1 MAATKLI
8 KVAFR
13 SGHANGD
20 GDFIALINPVTL
32 IAFFRGE
39 AWELTTAWIYQ
50 NECYQSLDY
59 DVSKFPWGEITRVDQ
74 IVRVDQ
80 TVSRVH
86 TYVVRENMLAG
97 ACFHRS
103 ESPFDMIRLSLE
115 MSDAVNREFSEI
127 QQGERLA
134 VMMASH
140 PRLGDASPL
149 GLVSI
154 DVLAL
159 IARHIRLV

>member
-39 AWELTTAWIYQ
+39 AWELKTAWVYQ
-50 NECYQSLDY
+50 NERCQSLDN
-59 DVSKFPWGEITRVDQ
+59 DVSKFPWGEITGV
-74 IVRVDQ
+74 VL
-80 TVSRVH
+80 TESWVS
-86 TYVVRENMLAG
+86 TWIKREDMWAAAG
-97 ACFHRS
+97 FNRS

-140 PRLGDASPL
+140 PRLGDVSPL

>member
-39 AWELTTAWIYQ
+39 AWELTNAWMFHL
-50 NECYQSLDY
+50 ECIQHLYY

-74 IVRVDQ
+74 NGSLVTTWVE
-80 TVSRVH
+80 
-86 TYVVRENMLAG
+86 RENVQAA
-97 ACFHRS
+97 ACFYRS
-103 ESPFDMIRLSLE
+103 ASPFDMIRLSLE

>member
-20 GDFIALINPVTL
+20 GDFIALIHPVTL

-39 AWELTTAWIYQ
+39 AWELRTAWIYQ
-50 NECYQSLDY
+50 NKRYQSLNY
-59 DVSKFPWGEITRVDQ
+59 DVSKFPWGEITSV
-74 IVRVDQ
+74 VL
-80 TVSRVH
+80 TKSWVS
-86 TYVVRENMLAG
+86 TWIKREDMWAAAG
-97 ACFHRS
+97 FYRRS

>member
-39 AWELTTAWIYQ
+39 AWELRTAWIYQ
-50 NECYQSLDY
+50 NKRYQSLNY

-74 IVRVDQ
+74 IGSSLVIMNVE
-80 TVSRVH
+80 
-86 TYVVRENMLAG
+86 RENMTAA
-97 ACFHRS
+97 ACFYRRS
-103 ESPFDMIRLSLE
+103 VSPFDMIRLSLE

>member
-20 GDFIALINPVTL
+20 GDFIALIHPVTR

-39 AWELTTAWIYQ
+39 ASELTKAWIYQ
-50 NECYQSLDY
+50 NKCMQNLYY
-59 DVSKFPWGEITRVDQ
+59 DVSKFPWGEITL
-74 IVRVDQ
+74 IVQHKRLVIMN
-80 TVSRVH
+80 VE
-86 TYVVRENMLAG
+86 RENMTAA
-97 ACFHRS
+97 ACFYRRS

-140 PRLGDASPL
+140 PRLGDVSPL